1 MNRSDFL
8 SLIGLGTGAV
18 LTAGLGGC
26 LSGCKKDDTAPPSGV
41 DFTLDLTD
49 PANAA
54 LGAAGGYVYR
64 GPKDGIIVART
75 AAGTY
80 LAAARRCTHQQTTL
94 EFRAGSTHFVCPD
107 HHAEFVADGTVARA
121 PDTGPATPLKT
132 YKVVQTGNTLRI
144 TG

>member
-1 MNRSDFL
+1 MTRPDFL
-8 SLIGLGTGAV
+8 SLLGLGAGAV
-18 LTAGLGGC
+18 LTTGLGC

-54 LGAAGGYVYR
+54 LVAAGGYVYR
-64 GPKDGIIVART
+64 GPSDALIVAHT

-80 LAAARRCTHQQTTL
+80 IAASRRCTHQQTTL
-94 EFRAGSTHFVCPD
+94 EFNAGSTHYICSNHNAQF
-107 HHAEFVADGTVARA
+107 AADGSVARA
-121 PDTGPATPLKT
+121 PDSGSATNLKT
-132 YKVVQTGNTLRI
+132 YAVTQNGNILHI